1 MSITDKQFREVT
13 EMVKAA
19 FESGKSY
26 SGFSPKDQGRVGEL
40 YTRTFI
46 KHDVRSIFGGN
57 VYGDV
62 KKPFYARG
70 AK

>member
-1 MSITDKQFREVT
+1 MPITDKQFREVT

-26 SGFSPKDQGRVGEL
+26 SGLSHKDQGRVGEL
-40 YTRTFI
+40 YTHSFI
-46 KHDVRSIFGGN
+46 KHDVRLIFGGN

-62 KKPFYARG
+62 TKPFYAKEG
-70 AK
+70 